1 MVLLKKEQATNFNED
16 IVNNNNFKSSMY
28 KAKLLE
34 NTQTDGTNGVSK
46 NAAFAVPLKH
56 LSNFGDHSKCH

>member
-34 NTQTDGTNGVSK
+34 NTQTDGTNGV
-46 NAAFAVPLKH
+46 
-56 LSNFGDHSKCH
+56 